1 MKKFVITLSMAWNL
15 ALVVGVVFNKSF
27 ALTRAAG
34 GHYENF
40 PTAIRVAY
48 VVTAALLIWQYRTLL
63 NLWGHRSINPPWL
76 PRLFLIISLISAL
89 VNAISRSSAERWNA
103 IPALVIA
110 YGFWTATRPDVEK
123 RAI

>member
-1 MKKFVITLSMAWNL
+1 MKKIVVTVSMAWNL

-34 GHYENF
+34 GQYENF

-63 NLWGHRSINPPWL
+63 NLWGHRSINPTWL
-76 PRLFLIISLISAL
+76 PRLFLVISLLSAI
-89 VNAISRSSAERWNA
+89 VNALSRSSNERWNV
-103 IPALVIA
+103 IPALIITYA
-110 YGFWTATRPDVEK
+110 FWQKPKVT
-123 RAI
+123 

>member
-15 ALVVGVVFNKSF
+15 ALVLGVVFNQSF

-34 GHYENF
+34 GQFESF
-40 PTAIRVAY
+40 PTAIRAAFI
-48 VVTAALLIWQYRTLL
+48 VTAALLIVEYRTLL

-110 YGFWTATRPDVEK
+110 YGFWTATRPDVGK

>member
-15 ALVVGVVFNKSF
+15 ALVLGVVFNQSF

-34 GHYENF
+34 GQFESF

-48 VVTAALLIWQYRTLL
+48 IVTAALLIVEYRTLL

-76 PRLFLIISLISAL
+76 PRLFLIVSLFSAV
-89 VNAISRSSAERWNA
+89 VNALSRSSNERWNV
-103 IPALVIA
+103 IPALIITYA
-110 YGFWTATRPDVEK
+110 FWQKPKVT
-123 RAI
+123 